1 MAVAPLKPIRTEA
14 DYDAVMAEIDGLLD
28 APAGSAAAE
37 RLELLSIL
45 VEAYE
50 DAAHPLDPPDPVD
63 AIRFRMEQQGLTRR
77 ELEPFIGSRARVSEV
92 LNRQR
97 PLTLAMI
104 RRLHRGLGIPA
115 ESLIQAPA
123 PARKRAAAAGHGL
136 RRARKRA
143 ARK

>member
-1 MAVAPLKPIRTEA
+1 MANTPVRPIRTEA
-14 DYDAVMAEIDGLLD
+14 DYDAALAEIDRLLD
-28 APAGSAAAE
+28 VAEGSAGAE

-50 DAAHPLDPPDPVD
+50 EVHHPIDPPDPID

-77 ELEPFIGSRARVSEV
+77 DLEPYVGSRARVSEI

-115 ESLIQAPA
+115 EALIQAPPRKTGKTDRGA
-123 PARKRAAAAGHGL
+123 ARKR
-136 RRARKRA
+136 RA
-143 ARK
+143 AQG

>member
-1 MAVAPLKPIRTEA
+1 MASTPLRPIRTEA
-14 DYDAVMAEIDGLLD
+14 DYDAALAEIDGLLD
-28 APAGSAAAE
+28 AAEGSAAAE

-50 DAAHPLDPPDPVD
+50 EVHHEIEPPDPID
-63 AIRFRMEQQGLTRR
+63 AIRFRMEQRGLSRR
-77 ELEPFIGSRARVSEV
+77 DLEPYVGSRARVSEV

-115 ESLIQAPA
+115 ESLIQAP
-123 PARKRAAAAGHGL
+123 PARKRAAD
-136 RRARKRA
+136 RRGPRSERKRA
-143 ARK
+143 ARG